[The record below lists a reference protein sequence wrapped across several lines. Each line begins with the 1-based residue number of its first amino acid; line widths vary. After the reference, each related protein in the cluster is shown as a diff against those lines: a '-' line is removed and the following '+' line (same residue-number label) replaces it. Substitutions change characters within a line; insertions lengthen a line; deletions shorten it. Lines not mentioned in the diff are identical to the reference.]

1 MSKRNLY
8 RIGSF
13 FFFVVLFVMAGC
25 KNQKAPESQ
34 SPYTDY
40 EKAMTDKDTTEVT
53 HLINLFFEY
62 LEHDK
67 VADAVLMLYVDD
79 PDNPYGE
86 LQELDNDQIQKLMN
100 AFKSVPIVDHRI
112 EYIKFNETYANEV
125 KVAAIISKAE
135 GDMPEIKTYYYFRPV
150 DYVGTW
156 RLTLMN
162 SGDGD
167 RRLINNEKAD
177 SMKLQYEK
185 ELQEKESS
193 KSENN

>member
-1 MSKRNLY
+1 
-8 RIGSF
+8 
-13 FFFVVLFVMAGC
+13 MAGC
-25 KNQKAPESQ
+25 KNQKAPEPQ

-40 EKAMTDKDTTEVT
+40 EKAMTEKDTAEVT
-53 HLINLFFEY
+53 HLIDLFFEY
-62 LEHDK
+62 LEHDQ
-67 VADAVLMLYVDD
+67 VADAVLMLFVDD
-79 PDNPYGE
+79 PNNPYGE
-86 LQELDNDQIQKLMN
+86 LQELDNDQIQKLMS

-167 RRLINNEKAD
+167 RRLIDNEKAD
-177 SMKLQYEK
+177 SMKLQYER
-185 ELQEKESS
+185 EMQNKESS
-193 KSENN
+193 NTNNNFRDENN